1 MKKKVDMVREKVL
14 IVDDEPS
21 VLDLSAKV
29 LAKEQYLVA
38 TAHSGYEALEIAKGK
53 KFDLLMTDI
62 VMPEMDGLELLQR
75 LRELYPDIAAVVITG
90 YGTIEN
96 AVNSLKHGAE
106 EFIIKPFTPDE
117 LKTAL
122 SQALEKRCLMRENS
136 QLLVLTPLLKLSKR
150 LRSAKDLPG
159 LLSLT
164 VDTLA
169 KKMQVDTAALMLLNE
184 ETQELSIRASH
195 GSPNGML
202 DVARW
207 VAQSRK
213 PLLLPDMAQLQP
225 RIQGKISE
233 NGIESILCLPLLA
246 KGRVIGA
253 IALARLAGKEPF
265 KQSDSGLLSMLCDY
279 IAMAIENMKLFD
291 RVAKHEHE
299 LEVIREELERQT
311 KVLNE
316 RSRELKSAY
325 FEVVKTLSLT
335 VEARDPYTRGH
346 SERVTQIARQI
357 ASKMNLSQ
365 KEVELIDIAGRLH
378 DIGKVVIR
386 DEILLKPA
394 ALTPGERAEIQR
406 HPAKAV
412 EMLRFLTFLKDALPI
427 IEHHH
432 EHYDGKGY
440 PSGLKGEQIPLG
452 ARILA
457 VADAYD
463 ALISE
468 RPYRP
473 AMSNMQAVE
482 ILKGNAGTQWDP
494 MVVETFLSIL
504 EQGSAKPQDDRD

>member
-1 MKKKVDMVREKVL
+1 MVRERVL
-14 IVDDEPS
+14 IVDDEPC

-29 LAKEQYLVA
+29 LAKEQYLVT
-38 TAHSGYEALEIAKGK
+38 TAHSGYEALEVAKRR

-62 VMPEMDGLELLQR
+62 VMPEMDGLELLRR
-75 LRELYPDIAAVVITG
+75 LRELYPDITAVVVTG

-96 AVNSLKHGAE
+96 AVNSLKYGAE
-106 EFIIKPFTPDE
+106 GFVVKPFTPDE

-136 QLLVLTPLLKLSKR
+136 RLLVLTPLLKLSKR
-150 LRSAKDLPG
+150 LSSAKDLPG

-169 KKMQVDTAALMLLNE
+169 KETQADNIALMLRNE
-184 ETQELSIRASH
+184 ETQELFIGASH
-195 GSPNGML
+195 GLPNGTL
-202 DVARW
+202 DVARR
-207 VAQSRK
+207 VVQNRK
-213 PLLLPDMAQLQP
+213 PLLLPAMAHLQP
-225 RIQGKISE
+225 QIQGKISE
-233 NGIESILCLPLLA
+233 NGIESILCLPLLV
-246 KGRVIGA
+246 KGKVIGA
-253 IALARLAGKEPF
+253 IALAKLAGKEPF
-265 KQSDSGLLSMLCDY
+265 KQSDLELLSMLCDH
-279 IAMAIENMKLFD
+279 IAMAIENVKLFD

-299 LEVIREELERQT
+299 LEVMHEELEWRT

-316 RSRELKSAY
+316 RSRELESAY
-325 FEVVKTLSLT
+325 LEVVKTLSLT

-365 KEVELIDIAGRLH
+365 KEVEMLDIVGRLH

-386 DEILLKPA
+386 DEILVKPA
-394 ALTPGERAEIQR
+394 VLTPNERAEIQR
-406 HPAKAV
+406 HPTKAV
-412 EMLRFLTFLKDALPI
+412 EMLRFLTFLKDAFPI

-440 PSGLKGEQIPLG
+440 PSGLKGQQIPLG

-463 ALISE
+463 ALTSE

-473 AMSNMQAVE
+473 AMSNVQAVE

-494 MVVETFLSIL
+494 MVVETFLSVL
-504 EQGSAKPQDDRD
+504 EQSSAKPQNDRDCAP